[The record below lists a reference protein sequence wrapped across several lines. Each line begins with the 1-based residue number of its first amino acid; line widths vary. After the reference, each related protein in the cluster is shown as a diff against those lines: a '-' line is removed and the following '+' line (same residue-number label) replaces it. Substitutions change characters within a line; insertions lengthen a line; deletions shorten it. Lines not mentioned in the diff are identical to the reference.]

1 MPRFEPI
8 PVDQLLPESRALIDA
23 GIATGMYQD
32 GSGLPPSQL
41 RVMAYS
47 SVVLRATYAQQSA
60 LWHQGLLDPRLR
72 ELVRIRS
79 AQVNGCDACAAA
91 VKEPG
96 VDAEDLACMT
106 VPGGGRLDDREVAA
120 LDVVVKLG
128 TEPEL
133 IDERTLESL
142 LELFSAAEVV
152 ELVYYACS
160 MLGQHRFH
168 HVFRSYE
175 DGTPVLTF
183 TPELVDAPLPQRI
196 PAPS

>member
-1 MPRFEPI
+1 MPRIEPV
-8 PVDQLLPESRALIDA
+8 PVAQLPQDARALIDA

-41 RVMAYS
+41 RVMAYN
-47 SVVLRATYAQQSA
+47 SVVLQATYAQQAA
-60 LWHQGLLDPRLR
+60 LWHRGLLEPRIR

-96 VDAEDLACMT
+96 IDAEDVACLAM
-106 VPGGGRLDDREVAA
+106 PGGDRLNARERAA
-120 LDVVVKLG
+120 LDIVVKLARS
-128 TEPEL
+128 PDQ
-133 IDERTLESL
+133 IDDSL
-142 LELFSAAEVV
+142 LASMLDVFSPAELV
-152 ELVYYACS
+152 ELVYYASS

-175 DGTPVLTF
+175 EGTP
-183 TPELVDAPLPQRI
+183 LVAFEPALIDAPLPERVATQG
-196 PAPS
+196 